1 MFVAFVATTAWI
13 ALGPLPS
20 PPTGALDGGRNAIWL
35 GHKWFSGPVEASQID
50 ALLAKLGA
58 HGVRDVYIHVGP
70 LDARGFIPAA
80 PPASWGNVRNRLKA
94 SGLRLFAWVG
104 GVTRWSYGE
113 APDTVDASR
122 PEVRAG
128 IVKTARALLDVGHFD
143 GIHYD
148 LEVTP
153 SGDAGLLALLDDTR
167 ATCGA
172 APLSVA
178 TPNLRPPWLL
188 VPHLWTFED
197 FRQVAQRCDQIAVM
211 SYDTGLPTA
220 LAYTRYVAWETRKLA
235 EALPAT
241 DLRMGVPT
249 YRNSSRSH
257 RPAAETPAAAL
268 RGIALSGTQVAGI
281 AIYAEWTTTDDDWAL
296 LPR

>member
-1 MFVAFVATTAWI
+1 MTVTAYI
-13 ALGPLPS
+13 ALAPLPA
-20 PPTGALDGGRNAIWL
+20 PPAGTLDGGRNAIWL
-35 GHKWFSGPVEASQID
+35 GHKWFSGSVEAAQID
-50 ALLAKLGA
+50 ALLAKLSA

-70 LDARGFIPAA
+70 LDARGFIPA
-80 PPASWGNVRNRLKA
+80 PPPTSWANVRNRLKA

-113 APDTVDASR
+113 APDTIDASR

-128 IVKTARALLDVGHFD
+128 IVKTARDLLDVGHFD

-148 LEVTP
+148 LEITP

-167 ATCGA
+167 AACGDA
-172 APLSVA
+172 LLSVA

-188 VPHLWTFED
+188 VPHLWALAD
-197 FRQVAQRCDQIAVM
+197 FREVARRCDQIAVM
-211 SYDTGLPTA
+211 AYDTGLPSG
-220 LAYTRYVAWETRKLA
+220 LAYSRYVAWETRTLR

-249 YRNSSRSH
+249 FREPTRSH
-257 RPAAETPAAAL
+257 RPSAETPATTL
-268 RGIALSGTQVAGI
+268 RGIAHSGARITGI